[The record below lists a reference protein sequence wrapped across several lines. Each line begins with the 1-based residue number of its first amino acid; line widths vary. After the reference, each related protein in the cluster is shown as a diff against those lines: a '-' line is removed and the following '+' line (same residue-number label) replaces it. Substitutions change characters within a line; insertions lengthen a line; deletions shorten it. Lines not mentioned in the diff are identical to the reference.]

1 MAFNSKEYSWVNVS
15 VVLFGQPVIGCRG
28 IEYKPKMAKEAM
40 YAMGKRAYS
49 IQRGKR
55 EYEGTLTITQSE
67 LAALNRSAV
76 AKGYDDV
83 LDLEMDIVIAYVD
96 NGIVTTDRVVNATF
110 TEAPMSMKE
119 GDMYM
124 EVALPFIA
132 LDVKH
137 DI

>member
-49 IQRGKR
+49 IQCGKR

-83 LDLEMDIVIAYVD
+83 LDLEMDIVVSYVD
-96 NGIVTTDRVVNATF
+96 NGIVTTDRIQNATF

>member
-83 LDLEMDIVIAYVD
+83 LDLEMDIVIAYVE

>member
-15 VVLFGQPVIGCRG
+15 VFLFGQEMIGCRG

-40 YAMGKRAYS
+40 YATGKRAYS

-67 LAALNRSAV
+67 LAAMNRSAV

-83 LDLEMDIVIAYVD
+83 LDLEMDIVVCYTD
-96 NGIVTTDRVVNATF
+96 NGIVTKDCIKNATF
-110 TEAPMSMKE
+110 TEAPMSLKE

-137 DI
+137 NI

>member
-110 TEAPMSMKE
+110 TEAPMSLKE